1 MNRTQTEH
9 PVLAFAREEWNRLS
23 ALQPRSEG
31 EELVLC
37 TWSDLAGHDAERLSP
52 DIREKMRAST
62 GSDDY
67 IIAEGAGRL
76 VLAGKNE
83 RATLFALYQY
93 AREAWGLRRAY
104 PGTDIV
110 FDEEAPMRA
119 AATGVFG
126 RFYSPRFERRGFVVE
141 NYNDP
146 AYVKLLIDWLAK
158 NGQNEIFFTF
168 MLWDAV
174 RDEIAPEIAK
184 RGLRVTLGG
193 HSMKFFTD
201 RSASFRAIQ
210 GDHPYTAKK
219 QFNYKDETWFPAFF
233 DQIAAYC
240 KDVPNLTTLSLW
252 PEDVADNSGA
262 GFLSSYIRFTERLKA
277 HLRAAGIEADVEHIA
292 YNAGLSWDMLEPDG
306 IAPSDGA
313 DVLFAYWGRD
323 YRYGYEA
330 SPHENEHRARKALEE
345 WTAAVRGQGRR
356 TTIFEYYS
364 DHFMMSSLF
373 PALPRRIAEDV
384 DFYARLG
391 VDGLVD
397 LIVPYKGPLDYPWI
411 WAHGFNS
418 FVFARALWGEP
429 LEDIL
434 DEYYAGYPAAE
445 RGSVRAMFER
455 IEETVAEATRWNVP
469 LFPARAV
476 DVERAVADAEQ
487 ADAVIA
493 MLGRIQAA
501 LGTNA
506 PEGEPAGSYETYVR
520 RLIEQSAALE
530 KQWRKKRESL

>member
-1 MNRTQTEH
+1 MNRTQHEH
-9 PVLAFAREEWNRLS
+9 PVLAFAREEWARLS
-23 ALQPRSEG
+23 ASQPRSEG
-31 EELVLC
+31 AELILC
-37 TWSDLAGHDAERLSP
+37 TWSDLEAQDSERLSP
-52 DIREKMRAST
+52 DIKEKMRAST
-62 GSDDY
+62 RSDDY
-67 IIAEGAGRL
+67 IIAEAADRL
-76 VLAGKNE
+76 VLAGKYE

-104 PGTDIV
+104 PGTDV
-110 FDEEAPMRA
+110 SFDEEETIRG
-119 AATGVFG
+119 AATGNFE

-141 NYNDP
+141 NYKDP
-146 AYVKLLIDWLAK
+146 AYLKLLIDWLAK

-174 RDEIAPEIAK
+174 RDEVAPEIAK

-201 RSASFRAIQ
+201 RSESFRAIQ

-219 QFNYKDETWFPAFF
+219 QFDYKDESWFPALF

-252 PEDVADNSGA
+252 PEDVADRSGA
-262 GFLSSYIRFTERLKA
+262 GFLSSYIRFAERLKA

-292 YNAGLSWDMLEPDG
+292 YNAGLSWDMLELGDAP
-306 IAPSDGA
+306 PSDSA

-323 YRYGYEA
+323 YRFGYEA

-364 DHFMMSSLF
+364 DHFMLSSLF

-384 DFYARLG
+384 EYYAKLG
-391 VDGLVD
+391 VDGMVD
-397 LIVPYKGPLDYPWI
+397 LIVPYKGPLDYPWT

-418 FVFARALWGEP
+418 FVFARALWGES

-434 DEYYAGYPAAE
+434 NEYYAGYPVAE
-445 RGSVRAMFER
+445 RRSVRATFER

-493 MLGRIQAA
+493 MLRRIQAV
-501 LGTNA
+501 LGTSA
-506 PEGEPAGSYETYVR
+506 PNGAPVGSYEKYVR
-520 RLIEQSAALE
+520 CLIEQASALE
-530 KQWRKKRESL
+530 TLWREKRERL